1 MRRQVAVNFQVTSNS
16 LRFDESE
23 YGAIIGA
30 LVYNETK
37 CNFLRHSTFDPTCTT
52 LSLVDLINAPSELG
66 NLHTYQVAIYRIAF
80 TEALVRS
87 RVIFEENCF
96 KAIVLALNASNMF
109 SSKAMTKSCFISQRE
124 LFG

>member
-66 NLHTYQVAIYRIAF
+66 NLHTYQVAIYQD
-80 TEALVRS
+80 
-87 RVIFEENCF
+87 CF
-96 KAIVLALNASNMF
+96 YRG
-109 SSKAMTKSCFISQRE
+109 ISE
-124 LFG
+124 T